1 MKHSIS
7 LSLICLVLLTSCT
20 YFQNKKAEKQMQN
33 YTAYKDLHQ
42 HQGTENYEVITLF
55 KNDFIL
61 NEKLIDNNQNIL
73 SLLGE
78 NEKDISRK
86 KIDFFGDT
94 IGSEELWYRTLKDGT
109 LWTSK
114 HYLSWLFNGDNTQ
127 HKFIDPLT
135 NNKIEDAF
143 KFKNT
148 EKDFKKWFKKFQ
160 EIYLLAS
167 YAYIYNSRYYFKI
180 NNIWYMMRA
189 DYYNEEPSNFRSQYP
204 EKINPEEIRMQ
215 PLQESMETLMKQNII
230 KVIDYV
236 QM

>member
-1 MKHSIS
+1 MFIKRKPKTVNDTMKHSIS
-7 LSLICLVLLTSCT
+7 LSLICLVLFTSCT
-20 YFQNKKAEKQMQN
+20 YFQNKKAEKQMQD

-78 NEKDISRK
+78 SEKDISRK

-114 HYLSWLFNGDNTQ
+114 HYLSWLLNGDNTQ

-167 YAYIYNSRYYFKI
+167 YAYIYNCTDMI
-180 NNIWYMMRA
+180 LIA
-189 DYYNEEPSNFRSQYP
+189 
-204 EKINPEEIRMQ
+204 IG
-215 PLQESMETLMKQNII
+215 
-230 KVIDYV
+230 
-236 QM
+236 